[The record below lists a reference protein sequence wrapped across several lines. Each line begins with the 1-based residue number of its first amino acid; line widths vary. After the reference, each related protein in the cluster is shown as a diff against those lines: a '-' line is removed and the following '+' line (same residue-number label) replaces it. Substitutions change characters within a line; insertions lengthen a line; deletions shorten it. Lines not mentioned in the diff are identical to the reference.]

1 MRVKILAFAD
11 FPSPYRVEVFK
22 GLAKEYDLFVVFDKM
37 SDQNRNAAWF
47 CKDTGLNSISL
58 LEESGRV
65 QFEKE
70 LKKIK
75 KYDLVLAYDYHI
87 KNAIKLEL
95 ACIKNRVPYIMN
107 LDGAFIRKNFLKN
120 LIKRYLV
127 THASG
132 YFASGSHAAEYFKYF
147 GADESKIY
155 YHPFTSLHE
164 DEILKKPLSKNE
176 KDTYK
181 GKLELGSK
189 KVVLTIGQFIHRKG
203 FDVLLEAWT
212 QELDD
217 YIIFLNAG
225 DTFYDENVLKNVADY
240 IENNHIKNKCV
251 LYGDYSRKDKLVQ
264 VQKKKLDNFYLYRR
278 PLCHQSIFYSREIF
292 KADIRYDINY
302 KISADHDLTLKL
314 WKNKVPFYHVGTVIC
329 TYMGDGISETSIG
342 LKTAKH
348 EKAEIVKKY
357 YLSRQRVIYNFII
370 ACSFS
375 SVRAWMVSNRSP
387 EFVRNGYR
395 KIRNILTK

>member
-22 GLAKEYDLFVVFDKM
+22 GFAKEYDLFVVFDKM

-70 LKKIK
+70 LKEIK

-120 LIKRYLV
+120 LIKRYLI

-132 YFASGSHAAEYFKYF
+132 YFASGSHAAEYFKHF

-164 DEILKKPLSKNE
+164 DEILKAPLSKEE
-176 KDTYK
+176 KDICKETL
-181 GKLELGSK
+181 GLESRK
-189 KVVLTIGQFIHRKG
+189 MVLTIGQFIHRKG
-203 FDVLLEAWT
+203 FDILLEAWNK
-212 QELDD
+212 ELDEKYALVIVGGGEEENQYKE
-217 YIIFLNAG
+217 YISKHN
-225 DTFYDENVLKNVADY
+225 LKNVHLVGFKQKKEIFEYYKAADIFVLPTREDIWGLVINEAMAFGLPVVSTDMCLGAVEL
-240 IENNHIKNKCV
+240 IENDMNGYIVPVN
-251 LYGDYSRKDKLVQ
+251 DSSKLAKAM
-264 VQKKKLDNFYLYRR
+264 KKILLRDEKGMG
-278 PLCHQSIFYSREIF
+278 
-292 KADIRYDINY
+292 INNLK
-302 KISADHDLTLKL
+302 KISAYTYE
-314 WKNKVPFYHVGTVIC
+314 NVI
-329 TYMGDGISETSIG
+329 TSHI
-342 LKTAKH
+342 
-348 EKAEIVKKY
+348 KAINAICKAGRHSDKE
-357 YLSRQRVIYNFII
+357 
-370 ACSFS
+370 
-375 SVRAWMVSNRSP
+375 
-387 EFVRNGYR
+387 
-395 KIRNILTK
+395 

>member
-37 SDQNRNAAWF
+37 SDQNRNVAWF

-75 KYDLVLAYDYHI
+75 KYNLVLAYDYHI

-164 DEILKKPLSKNE
+164 DEILKVPLSKEE
-176 KDTYK
+176 KDICKETL
-181 GKLELGSK
+181 GLESRK
-189 KVVLTIGQFIHRKG
+189 MVLTIGQFIHRKG
-203 FDVLLEAWT
+203 FDILLEAWSK
-212 QELDD
+212 ELDENYSLVIVGGGEEENQYQQ
-217 YIIFLNAG
+217 YISDHNLKNIQLVGFKQKEKIFEYYKAADLFVLPTREDIWGLVVNEAMAMG
-225 DTFYDENVLKNVADY
+225 LPVVSTDMCVAAAELIEDGVNGYIVPVNDSKELAEAMKKILRVDSSVIGMINLKKISNYTYENVIKS
-240 IENNHIKNKCV
+240 HIQAIN
-251 LYGDYSRKDKLVQ
+251 KLV
-264 VQKKKLDNFYLYRR
+264 KN
-278 PLCHQSIFYSREIF
+278 E
-292 KADIRYDINY
+292 NY
-302 KISADHDLTLKL
+302 
-314 WKNKVPFYHVGTVIC
+314 
-329 TYMGDGISETSIG
+329 
-342 LKTAKH
+342 
-348 EKAEIVKKY
+348 
-357 YLSRQRVIYNFII
+357 
-370 ACSFS
+370 
-375 SVRAWMVSNRSP
+375 
-387 EFVRNGYR
+387 
-395 KIRNILTK
+395 